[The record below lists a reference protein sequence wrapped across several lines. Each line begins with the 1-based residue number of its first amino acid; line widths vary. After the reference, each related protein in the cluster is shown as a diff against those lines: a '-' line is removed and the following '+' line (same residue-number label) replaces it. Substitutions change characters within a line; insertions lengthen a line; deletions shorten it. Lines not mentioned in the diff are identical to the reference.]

1 MDDTSTAPPAPP
13 SSVPATE
20 VVRLS
25 GGPRPSTDVGDVS
38 DPALVDACGEDPSS
52 LCEWVF
58 DRTDNETVATVV
70 DWLVGRP
77 LAIVSIVVAALVVRR
92 VARWLVRRAVRRMM
106 LPPDVVRGPMRTAVP
121 KQLAGPLARLGVS
134 TNDERTIDEI
144 ALARRRSRAD
154 SIGSALASTA
164 TVVVWI
170 AAIVAILT
178 VLGVNVGALFAGAG
192 ILGLALGF
200 GSQSLVRDC
209 INGLF
214 MLIEDQYGI
223 GDVVDVGAASGVVER
238 ITLRTTV
245 LRGAD
250 GTVWHVP
257 NGEILRVGNRSQQ
270 WSVAIV
276 DVEVALATDLDLA
289 QRLLADVARR
299 VCDEDA
305 HRDQLLGEPEV
316 LGVES
321 MTGDGV
327 TLRLQ
332 VKTRPGKQWG
342 IQRVLRERIKEEF
355 GAQGIEMP
363 VRRWA
368 GGATPGA

>member
-1 MDDTSTAPPAPP
+1 MRAEPDIA
-13 SSVPATE
+13 
-20 VVRLS
+20 L
-25 GGPRPSTDVGDVS
+25 
-38 DPALVDACGEDPSS
+38 DPDLVDACGDDPSS

-58 DRTDNETVATVV
+58 DRSGSETVATVV

-77 LAIVSIVVAALVVRR
+77 LAILLIIVSAFVVRR
-92 VARWLVRRAVRRMM
+92 VARWLVRRAVTRMM
-106 LPPDVVRGPMRTAVP
+106 LPPDIVRGPLRTPVP
-121 KQLAGPLARLGVS
+121 RQLAGPLARLGVS
-134 TNDERTIDEI
+134 TGDDATVDEI
-144 ALARRRSRAD
+144 ALARRRARAD
-154 SIGSALASTA
+154 SIGAVLASTA
-164 TVVVWI
+164 TVLVWI
-170 AAIVAILT
+170 AAIVGILT

-214 MLIEDQYGI
+214 MLVEDQYGI
-223 GDVVDVGAASGVVER
+223 GDVVDVGSASGVVER

-245 LRGAD
+245 LRGVD

-299 VCDEDA
+299 VCAEDA

-332 VKTRPGKQWG
+332 VRTRPGKHWG

-355 GAQGIEMP
+355 EAQGIEMP
-363 VRRWA
+363 VRRWV
-368 GGATPGA
+368 GGTTA